1 MKRHQVH
8 GMNQYAATYNTMTR
22 VRSGLTSPSSIDITG
37 RCCGCTVVSCPP
49 PLSYRRTFISG
60 SALLN

>member
-22 VRSGLTSPSSIDITG
+22 VRYGLTSPSSIDITG
-37 RCCGCTVVSCPP
+37 LILLVVVVVVPSC
-49 PLSYRRTFISG
+49 R
-60 SALLN
+60 ALLD